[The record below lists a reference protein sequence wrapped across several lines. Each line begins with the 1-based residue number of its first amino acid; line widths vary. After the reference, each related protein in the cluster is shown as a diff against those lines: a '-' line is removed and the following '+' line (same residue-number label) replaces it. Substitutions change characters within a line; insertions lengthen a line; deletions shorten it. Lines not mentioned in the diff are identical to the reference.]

1 MRFITLPPRDSSQS
15 LSIPHLDNLDLNLDT
30 LYLSPPPGG
39 LPLHSQKPC
48 IGPTSS
54 SVRFSSPSICIPR
67 FLQSNLPLRN
77 VGSSNTLPSDR
88 PIVVPGLP
96 DSLINYPMRVES
108 SALNYFSLSSD
119 CAGRTR
125 NRKREI
131 IAAWEC

>member
-1 MRFITLPPRDSSQS
+1 MRFITSPRVTRHNLSRS
-15 LSIPHLDNLDLNLDT
+15 LTSIT
-30 LYLSPPPGG
+30 SISISILYTFPPPGG

-88 PIVVPGLP
+88 LIVAPGLP

-108 SALNYFSLSSD
+108 SALNYFSQSSD

-125 NRKREI
+125 NRKRGI
-131 IAAWEC
+131 IAAWEY